1 MQKAERFRIIL
12 ELLKEKQQLNT
23 LGLSIRL
30 DVSDDTIR
38 RDLSEL
44 EEKGL
49 LVKVHGGAIS
59 RSLIPLPIHERLSVE
74 QEAKVALAKRAVC
87 LMQPGQVIIMD
98 GGSTNLEVAR
108 LIPEDLEI
116 EVFTNSLPLAT
127 LLCDHPHAKIRFLG
141 GSLFKPS
148 QVSLG
153 ASVIEQLSPI
163 RADLFFMGIA
173 AIHEQFGATVPH
185 YEEALVK
192 RKMLAHSQ
200 AVVVMATQQKEQ
212 VVEKFKVCDISS
224 IHYLFPASTC
234 LVDNHKMR

>member
-38 RDLSEL
+38 RDLTEL

-59 RSLIPLPIHERLSVE
+59 RSLIPLPIQERISIE
-74 QEAKVALAKRAVC
+74 QAAKVELAKRAVC
-87 LMQPGQVIIMD
+87 LLESGQVIIMD
-98 GGSTNLEVAR
+98 GGSTNMEVAR
-108 LIPEDLEI
+108 LIPHDIPLQ
-116 EVFTNSLPLAT
+116 VFTNSLPLAA
-127 LLCDHPHAKIRFLG
+127 LLCDHAEVELQFLG
-141 GSLFKPS
+141 GTVLKSS

-153 ASVIEQLSPI
+153 PTILDQLAPI
-163 RADLFFMGIA
+163 RADLYFMGVA
-173 AIHEQFGATVPH
+173 AIHQQFGATVPH
-185 YEEALVK
+185 YEEVLIK

-200 AVVVMATQQKEQ
+200 AAVVMATKQKEQ
-212 VVEKFKVCDISS
+212 VVEKFRVCDLSDVK
-224 IHYLFPASTC
+224 YLY
-234 LVDNHKMR
+234 KE

>member
-38 RDLSEL
+38 RDLTEL

-59 RSLIPLPIHERLSVE
+59 RSLIPLPIQERLSLE
-74 QEAKVALAKRAVC
+74 HEAKVKLAKRAVC
-87 LMQPGQVIIMD
+87 LIQEGQVILMD

-108 LIPEDLEI
+108 LIPNDLNLN
-116 EVFTNSLPLAT
+116 VFTNSLPLAT
-127 LLCDHPHAKIRFLG
+127 LLCNHPNAKVRFLG
-141 GSLFKPS
+141 GEIFKPS

-153 ASVIEQLSPI
+153 SSVFEQLSPI
-163 RADLFFMGIA
+163 RADLFFMGVA
-173 AIHEQFGATVPH
+173 AIHQQFGATISH
-185 YEEALVK
+185 YDEALVK
-192 RKMLAHSQ
+192 RKMLANSR
-200 AVVVMATQQKEQ
+200 AVVVMATKQKEQ
-212 VVEKFKVCDISS
+212 VVEKFKVCDLSS
-224 IHYLFPASTC
+224 INYLFTE
-234 LVDNHKMR
+234 